1 MGWDWDGW
9 DGHHMSLIG
18 LLSSPSVI
26 ITPFSGIAIFKVEPN
41 YTFIHM
47 NLFLA
52 DAIFNVIPIPNIVH
66 LIGSNMKS

>member
-1 MGWDWDGW
+1 MGLGWMGW
-9 DGHHMSLIG
+9 SSYVIG
-18 LLSSPSVI
+18 LLRAPSVI